1 MKTIKSKRS
10 VDLNNA
16 IEVQYK
22 NWTIKK
28 PNGFA
33 KYWTVYDQDN
43 VQHSTLY
50 RDIRSIDEAIEYID
64 EETSDVISFINMS
77 AFK

>member
-1 MKTIKSKRS
+1 MKTKTSKRS
-10 VDLNNA
+10 VDLHKP

-50 RDIRSIDEAIEYID
+50 KRYQKYR
-64 EETSDVISFINMS
+64 
-77 AFK
+77 